1 MALSG
6 VTINSTN
13 TLTSYGLF
21 LCADLKIGEPK
32 LKENRVDIPGGNG
45 SLNMSY
51 SPQGYP
57 VYNDREISFTLAK
70 RMTDADRETT
80 LATIRNLWHGR
91 EVSLKLPDDT
101 AHYWHGV
108 ISFGD
113 ISGYNSGKIPVKMTA
128 EPYKYK
134 NAVSTKTQT
143 GNGTVSLSN
152 EGMPAVP
159 TINATASATIAWDG
173 NSVSISSGETVIPQL
188 VLPAGSTSITVT
200 TSGAV
205 TFEWQE
211 GSL

>member
-6 VTINSTN
+6 VTINSTD

-128 EPYKYK
+128 EPYKLK
-134 NAVSTKTQT
+134 NAETTVTS
-143 GNGTVSLSN
+143 GAGTVTLTN

-159 TINATASATIAWDG
+159 TVTSTGSATIAWDG
-173 NSVSISSGETVIPQL
+173 HSVAISAGEQTIPQL
-188 VLPAGSTSITVT
+188 VLPAGETEITITGSATVT
-200 TSGAV
+200 FT
-205 TFEWQE
+205 WQE